1 MRPFRCSRRTGVE
14 LAHQLAEQIRS
25 MGATQ
30 REFLAV
36 FGIFGFL
43 ESFDLGDSIETRRC
57 RKPFALDARSVGTE

>member
-1 MRPFRCSRRTGVE
+1 
-14 LAHQLAEQIRS
+14 

-36 FGIFGFL
+36 FGILGFL